1 MEIKLDGK
9 TIADFIRCFE
19 LEEVRSEDTVS
30 DVANKLAAYVKGKHA
45 GIVIFHVCGYVNS
58 ERFVYR
64 IIDSDEQHDITSEID
79 VPGQCAAVW
88 NGEPKVIANLLT
100 GEHAIPIEWRC
111 MQLKDGIDFAEF
123 LVDVTCKIHRFQTGI
138 GTCGGPIDTL
148 LITKDYSKWIKH
160 KILAP

>member
-1 MEIKLDGK
+1 MVQKQPE
-9 TIADFIRCFE
+9 TP
-19 LEEVRSEDTVS
+19 
-30 DVANKLAAYVKGKHA
+30 
-45 GIVIFHVCGYVNS
+45 
-58 ERFVYR
+58 
-64 IIDSDEQHDITSEID
+64 SEIIK
-79 VPGQCAAVW
+79 AARDKSDLTVEELTDRV
-88 NGEPKVIANLLT
+88 GITERYLYKVIANLLT